1 MVLKPSSSSPNS
13 PPTGRASLV
22 SKLPP
27 AIERTPC
34 SSSFTGRVMVRA
46 LKTAPKITSTQIEM
60 NTATVTSR
68 VRAALVSR
76 VSLGL
81 MPRASTP
88 R

>member
-1 MVLKPSSSSPNS
+1 MVLKPPSNSPSS
-13 PPTGRASLV
+13 PPTGRDRRV
-22 SKLPP
+22 SKLPL

-34 SSSFTGRVMVRA
+34 KSSFTGRVMVRA
-46 LKTAPKITSTQIEM
+46 LNTAPRITNTQMET
-60 NTATVTSR
+60 NTATVTSL

-88 R
+88 K